1 MHEAVLLRSRPPVY
15 LDRLHVR
22 HLKLLCD
29 FELDFTTPEGQPRM
43 WTVIIGRN
51 GTAKTSILQAIAL
64 TAAGSRQVNGLAKPV
79 VGHLVDRRARQP
91 MEIESIFRFSPKAA
105 AREQLHPVLGRAPEG
120 DVRLKSSLSLRP
132 KQSTLAGSSAYVRRD
147 GQGEGPGYFVIDQSD
162 GPVRRMTFGDPLDD
176 ARADN
181 RALWFVAGYGVGR
194 FLPAPQSRPPLVQP
208 SIERLEPLFRNA
220 TALTSLGFL
229 DHLTKAKARRF
240 TKALRDTLINVDE
253 LVPDLVGIE
262 LKGQGGVTQ
271 SDTLI
276 DKDRFA
282 LRVGHHTHKFPA
294 VALSHGYQS
303 TLAWIADLI
312 GHVMWEAKD
321 TVEAHDI
328 EGLVLIDEIDL
339 YLHPTWQAGLIPALR
354 HTFPK
359 VQFVATTHSPVVLSS
374 LTPDEIVVVDQHPE
388 TGDVERF
395 IHDPETG
402 QLAPKSEVG
411 AGAQA
416 PDPRAMTGTDVYRTW
431 FGLDRLTLNPH
442 GERLRHY
449 LQLATDPFRSDEEQ
463 AELHKRIREL
473 KKLGV
478 VLPRQPVA
486 RERS

>member
-1 MHEAVLLRSRPPVY
+1 VY
-15 LDRLHVR
+15 LDSLHIR
-22 HLKLLCD
+22 HLKLLRD
-29 FELDFTTPEGQPRM
+29 FRLDFTGIDGQPRM

-79 VGHLVDRRARQP
+79 IGHLVDRRARRP
-91 MEIESIFRFSPKAA
+91 MEIESIFRFTPMSAV
-105 AREQLHPVLGRAPEG
+105 REQLHPVLGRAPDD

-132 KQSTLAGSSAYVRRD
+132 KQSTLAGGSAYMRKGVESEHGALYRIENGGNVRRTT
-147 GQGEGPGYFVIDQSD
+147 FV
-162 GPVRRMTFGDPLDD
+162 DPLDD

-208 SIERLEPLFRNA
+208 SIERLEPLFRNT

-229 DHLTKAKARRF
+229 DHLPKAKARRF
-240 TKALRDTLINVDE
+240 TKALRDTLIDVDE

-271 SDTLI
+271 SNTLV

-282 LRVGHHTHKFPA
+282 LKVGRHTHKFPA

-321 TVEAHDI
+321 TIEAHDI

-354 HTFPK
+354 RTFPK
-359 VQFVATTHSPVVLSS
+359 VQFIATTHSPVVLSS
-374 LTPDEIVVVDQHPE
+374 LTPEEIVVVDQHPE

-395 IHDPETG
+395 THDPETG
-402 QLAPKSEVG
+402 QLVPESEVEVVTR
-411 AGAQA
+411 A

-431 FGLDRLTLNPH
+431 FGLDRLTLNPD
-442 GERLRHY
+442 GERLRRY
-449 LQLATDPFRSDEEQ
+449 LQLATDPFRTDEEH
-463 AELHKRIREL
+463 AELRKLTREL
-473 KKLGV
+473 KRDEIA
-478 VLPRQPVA
+478 LPRAPVA
-486 RERS
+486 REPS